1 MIYDLKDGEYLEMLP
16 RNKRFSVRACYG
28 WERLSLSATI
38 LILPT
43 REILLFTYVFHV
55 VGSCKFQ
62 CLSKIY
68 LLADCCLTVY
78 MPGKA

>member
-1 MIYDLKDGEYLEMLP
+1 MSP

-43 REILLFTYVFHV
+43 REILLFAYVFHV

-68 LLADCCLTVY
+68 LLADVV
-78 MPGKA
+78 

>member
-55 VGSCKFQ
+55 VGSLQISVFVKNISF
-62 CLSKIY
+62 S
-68 LLADCCLTVY
+68 
-78 MPGKA
+78 